1 MDGFPSL
8 ILIYRVFLLL
18 AVWSC
23 YMGMHSYL
31 LLLLFRMLWSIL
43 YTRRRASPPT
53 LHMSTCKNISHI
65 QALASNFFP
74 TPPIKLKLGLQ
85 ANTWETTNSSNP
97 LGPIKPSSQLGFPV
111 VEFDWWT
118 SSKISNAGSHTEHW
132 WRCSLIWVHGQT
144 CWFGRYQVFLL
155 YTGGLLL
162 ILVWVCMYVLFI
174 INESCG
180 FFCPF
185 EKSQGKS
192 LIDWQEVQ
200 IQLACLFAVNVSQGG
215 QILIP
220 IWILEF
226 CLSEAKPH
234 IEWSPLPLAVSNW
247 R

>member
-1 MDGFPSL
+1 MMFFPLRSSLLSLIVISQSWVVFAQGLYLIFVDCLLLFFLWVVSTCVLICLVLLMDGFPSL

-111 VEFDWWT
+111 VDSLEFD
-118 SSKISNAGSHTEHW
+118 
-132 WRCSLIWVHGQT
+132 
-144 CWFGRYQVFLL
+144 
-155 YTGGLLL
+155 
-162 ILVWVCMYVLFI
+162 
-174 INESCG
+174 
-180 FFCPF
+180 
-185 EKSQGKS
+185 
-192 LIDWQEVQ
+192 
-200 IQLACLFAVNVSQGG
+200 
-215 QILIP
+215 
-220 IWILEF
+220 
-226 CLSEAKPH
+226 
-234 IEWSPLPLAVSNW
+234 
-247 R
+247 